1 MEVRPVSDDRIAKL
15 SERFNRHQVGRKPA
29 TPRARE
35 RRSLYLDGALLE
47 RLDGEHRALNH
58 ALYPK
63 SVNKAVFLETL
74 IEYGLAHID
83 ELKAVLSDG
92 AEGSDPPRRS

>member
-1 MEVRPVSDDRIAKL
+1 MADDRIAKL
-15 SERFNRHQVGRKPA
+15 SERFSRHQVGRKPA
-29 TPRARE
+29 APRNRE

-47 RLDGEHRALNH
+47 RLDREHRALNH

-74 IEYGLAHID
+74 IEYGLAHLD
-83 ELKAVLSDG
+83 DMKAALDQS
-92 AEGSDPPRRS
+92 ANTE

>member
-1 MEVRPVSDDRIAKL
+1 MPDDRIAKL
-15 SERFNRHQVGRKPA
+15 SERFSRHQVGRGPA
-29 TPRARE
+29 TGRTRE

-47 RLDGEHRALNH
+47 RLDREHRALNH

-74 IEYGLAHID
+74 IEYGLEHLD
-83 ELKAVLSDG
+83 ELKTALTQAIDDGRPSDT
-92 AEGSDPPRRS
+92 S